1 MSKVH
6 IPVTILR
13 LRSVTSRTGLS
24 KSSIYAMVRL
34 GKFPAQV
41 SLGAGARAV
50 GWVESHVDQWL
61 ENLTV
66 KTVRD
71 ELQQSDNPDGFGS
84 DQSRR
89 PHHDG
94 RLHENGVVE
103 ARRSRSSG
111 LGR

>member
-71 ELQQSDNPDGFGS
+71 ELQQSDIRMVLGPIKVDG
-84 DQSRR
+84 
-89 PHHDG
+89 HTMM
-94 RLHENGVVE
+94 GVCMRM
-103 ARRSRSSG
+103 AS
-111 LGR
+111 